1 MAKLSVKQENFCN
14 YYLECGNASEAYRR
28 AYSCSNMKDESINVK
43 AFELLN
49 NGKITVRVRELQ
61 EEQKNKS
68 DITKE
73 KILDELSSIAFSSI
87 ADMHNSWIERAEF
100 DKLTSKQ
107 KSAIKSISTKI
118 LKKNI
123 GTSDDPEIV
132 DVEYVK
138 IELHDKLKAIERICK
153 MLGWD
158 APEKMD
164 VTSNGSSIAPP
175 ANVNVNVV
183 YNKKEDLELQ
193 DKQTNL
199 NNSGSC

>member
-28 AYSCSNMKDESINVK
+28 AYSCSNMKDESINRK
-43 AFELLN
+43 AVELLN
-49 NGKITVRVRELQ
+49 NGNIATRVRELQ

-87 ADMHNSWIERAEF
+87 ADMHNSWIERVEF
-100 DKLTSKQ
+100 DKLTSKL

>member
-28 AYSCSNMKDESINVK
+28 AYSCSNMKDESINRK
-43 AFELLN
+43 AVELLN
-49 NGKITVRVRELQ
+49 NGNIATRIRELQ
-61 EEQKNKS
+61 EEQKTKS

-87 ADMHNSWIERAEF
+87 ADMHNGWIERVEF
-100 DKLTSKQ
+100 NKLTSKQ

>member
-14 YYLECGNASEAYRR
+14 YYLERGNASEAYRR

-49 NGKITVRVRELQ
+49 NGKIKVRVRELQ

>member
-1 MAKLSVKQENFCN
+1 MLCA
-14 YYLECGNASEAYRR
+14 
-28 AYSCSNMKDESINVK
+28 
-43 AFELLN
+43 
-49 NGKITVRVRELQ
+49 
-61 EEQKNKS
+61 
-68 DITKE
+68 
-73 KILDELSSIAFSSI
+73 
-87 ADMHNSWIERAEF
+87 SWIERAEF

>member
-1 MAKLSVKQENFCN
+1 MAKLSIKQEKFCN

-28 AYSCSNMKDESINVK
+28 AYSCSNMKDESINRK
-43 AFELLN
+43 AIELLN
-49 NGKITVRVRELQ
+49 NGKIAARVKELQ

-73 KILDELSSIAFSSI
+73 KILEELSSIAFSSI
-87 ADMHNSWIERAEF
+87 AAMHNSWTERSEF
-100 DKLTSKQ
+100 ENLTSRQ

-123 GTSDDPEIV
+123 GTNDDPEIV

-153 MLGWD
+153 MFGWD
-158 APEKMD
+158 APEKLD
-164 VTSNGSSIAPP
+164 VTSSKEEPIVIQVIDKREDVINAGSD
-175 ANVNVNVV
+175 
-183 YNKKEDLELQ
+183 Y
-193 DKQTNL
+193 
-199 NNSGSC
+199 

>member
-1 MAKLSVKQENFCN
+1 MGLSIKQENFCN
-14 YYLECGNASEAYRR
+14 YYIECGNASEAYRS
-28 AYSCSNMKDESINVK
+28 AYSCNSKSDK
-43 AFELLN
+43 AIGVDAFKLLN
-49 NGKITVRVRELQ
+49 YPKITLRIKELQ

-73 KILDELSSIAFSSI
+73 KILEELSNIAFSSI
-87 ADMHNSWIERAEF
+87 ADMHNSWIERSEF
-100 DKLTSKQ
+100 ESLTPRQ

-123 GTSDDPEIV
+123 GTNDDPEIV

-138 IELHDKLKAIERICK
+138 IELHDKLRAIERICK
-153 MLGWD
+153 MFGWD

>member
-28 AYSCSNMKDESINVK
+28 AYSCSNMKDESINRK
-43 AFELLN
+43 AVELLN
-49 NGKITVRVRELQ
+49 NGNIATRVRELQ

-73 KILDELSSIAFSSI
+73 KILDELSSIAFSSV
-87 ADMHNSWIERAEF
+87 ADMHNSWIERVEF